1 MLKESTELFTTS
13 VQNHQQPLSGSK
25 KLRNSSL
32 LIALALALGV
42 SSCTPKVGVLRA
54 PDYKGNVGNNS
65 SKPGDTNK
73 TPDGS
78 SETGESAKENAT
90 KRFMG
95 RNISLVLPF
104 QLDQISENAL
114 AEKDI
119 KRAALAL
126 DYYQGFQLGLEE
138 LAKKGADFNLNVL
151 DSRDNAAYSGSLAL
165 SSSVEEASIVIG
177 PVYPQE
183 IKAFGSN
190 LKDKETLQVNPLAAS
205 MPTEFNLPN
214 LVSLTPPIKA
224 HSNAIAARAAREY
237 SAGDVIIIFN
247 TTDSDG
253 KQFLNGMSTAIK
265 QAKNNVRIVSV
276 SSLSQLNENLSLT
289 GTNII
294 VTGTTDKN
302 QLKNLLTNL
311 IKKYGENTYNFSL
324 FGHPLW
330 ERYDFSMYAGF
341 ADLNPTIT
349 TESNLKTWSA
359 AVKAFKDTYADTYG
373 VQPSDQSYKGY
384 DSALYFGGLIN
395 KYGADRLKEKLT
407 KESYNGLF
415 SSYKFRYNEAWG
427 YANESVAYRTY
438 RGGSFQLQ

>member
-1 MLKESTELFTTS
+1 MSTTS
-13 VQNHQQPLSGSK
+13 VQNRQQLLSGNK
-25 KLRNSSL
+25 KLRNSSI

-42 SSCTPKVGVLRA
+42 SSCTPKVGVLRS
-54 PDYKGNVGNNS
+54 PDYKGNVGSNS
-65 SKPGDTNK
+65 SKSGETSK
-73 TPDGS
+73 SPDGR
-78 SETGESAKENAT
+78 ETNESKAENAA
-90 KRFMG
+90 KRFVG

-104 QLDQISENAL
+104 QLDQISENSL

-119 KRAALAL
+119 KRSALAL

-138 LAKKGADFNLNVL
+138 LARKGADFNLNVL
-151 DSRDNAAYSGSLAL
+151 DSRDNASYSGSLAL
-165 SSSVEEASIVIG
+165 SSEVEEASLIIG

-190 LKDKETLQVNPLAAS
+190 LQDKQTLQINPLAAS

-224 HSNAIAARAAREY
+224 HSNAIASRVAREY

-247 TTDSDG
+247 APDSDS

-265 QAKNNVRIVSV
+265 QTKGNAHIISV
-276 SSLSQLNENLSLT
+276 SSIGQLNENLSST
-289 GTNII
+289 GTNLI

-302 QLKNLLTNL
+302 QLKSLLNNL
-311 IKKYGENTYNFSL
+311 INKYSENTYNFSL

-330 ERYDFSMYAGF
+330 ERYDFGMYTGF
-341 ADLNPTIT
+341 SNLNPTIT
-349 TESNLKTWSA
+349 TESNLKAWSS
-359 AVKAFKDTYADTYG
+359 AVKTFKEAYYDTYG

-384 DSALYFGGLIN
+384 DSAIYFGGLIN
-395 KYGADRLKEKLT
+395 KYGVDKLPEKLT
-407 KESYNGLF
+407 SETYNGLF

-427 YANESVAYRTY
+427 YANESVAFRTY